1 MPAALCSDEDFISLW
16 QSLKSATKL
25 ADSLG
30 IDKRNV
36 LRRRRNI
43 EAKYNIQLL
52 TDEKFF
58 NNNHI
63 ENVKLEHN
71 RRLEET
77 RHNVRR
83 GTTLEKGRVLVFSD
97 AHFYPDDE
105 TTAFRAL
112 LECIKEFQPEVIICN
127 GDAFDG
133 TTNSRHSPINWNKAP
148 SVIEELQAVQ
158 HYLAEIEKTTKFH
171 SNLIWCLGNH
181 DARFEQF
188 LINQAPMYAG
198 VPGTSLKDHFPIWKS
213 CWSYFINNDTQI
225 KHRWK
230 GGKFGGANN
239 TLHSGLNIVTGHT
252 HVLSVDPYTD
262 HSPHFKNGTRYG
274 VQTGTLAY
282 PKGNQ
287 FIDYCEDNPVNWRS
301 GFVLMTWHKSQLLM
315 PEMIQVYDE
324 EQGEVQFRGK
334 VFSV

>member
-52 TDEKFF
+52 TNEKYF
-58 NNNHI
+58 NNVQI

-97 AHFYPDDE
+97 AHFYSDDE

-133 TTNSRHSPINWNKAP
+133 TTNSRHARINWSDAP

-158 HYLAEIEKTTKFH
+158 HFLGEIENASKFKE
-171 SNLIWCLGNH
+171 NLIWTLGNH
-181 DARFEQF
+181 DARFETF
-188 LINQAPMYAG
+188 LSSQ
-198 VPGTSLKDHFPIWKS
+198 VPQYQNIKGFSLKDHFPMWKS
-213 CWSYFINNDTQI
+213 CWSYWVNDDTVI
-225 KHRWK
+225 KHRHK
-230 GGKFGGANN
+230 GGAYAGYNN
-239 TLHSGLNIVTGHT
+239 IKAAMGCNVVTGHT
-252 HVLSVDPYTD
+252 HVLAVQPITGYKQT
-262 HSPHFKNGTRYG
+262 FYG
-274 VQTGTLAY
+274 VQTGMLAY

-287 FIDYCEDNPVNWRS
+287 FIDYTEDNPVDWRS
-301 GFVLMTWHKSQLLM
+301 GFVMLTWHKGQLLM
-315 PEMIQVYDE
+315 PELIQVFNE
-324 EQGEVQFRGK
+324 NEGEVQFRGK